1 MQQQPSQHHL
11 PLRSVCLTL
20 CYYTVLHSSL
30 AKQLSS
36 VFGGH
41 APGSNSNGNHSNG
54 SPNSTHDNSTATND
68 DGSSSG
74 GGVVRVSQLMRAFE
88 QGQGT
93 DMVQCVIIRERQGLN
108 RLYPCYRLYFQD
120 R

>member
-1 MQQQPSQHHL
+1 ML
-11 PLRSVCLTL
+11 L
-20 CYYTVLHSSL
+20 CTD
-30 AKQLSS
+30 KQLAS
-36 VFGGH
+36 VSGGH
-41 APGSNSNGNHSNG
+41 APGSNSNGNNSNG
-54 SPNSTHDNSTATND
+54 SPNTND
-68 DGSSSG
+68 DGNSSSS
-74 GGVVRVSQLMRAFE
+74 GVVRVSQLMRAFE

>member
-1 MQQQPSQHHL
+1 MFNIVIL
-11 PLRSVCLTL
+11 ACCTA
-20 CYYTVLHSSL
+20 LHSSL
-30 AKQLSS
+30 TKQLSS

-41 APGSNSNGNHSNG
+41 APGSNSNGNNSNG
-54 SPNSTHDNSTATND
+54 SPNSAHSNSTTTND
-68 DGSSSG
+68 DGSSSGG

>member
-1 MQQQPSQHHL
+1 MQSPRL
-11 PLRSVCLTL
+11 NN
-20 CYYTVLHSSL
+20 
-30 AKQLSS
+30 
-36 VFGGH
+36 
-41 APGSNSNGNHSNG
+41 SNSSITIIT
-54 SPNSTHDNSTATND
+54 STND
-68 DGSSSG
+68 GSGASG
-74 GGVVRVSQLMRAFE
+74 IVRVSQLMRAFE